1 MLMPFVIYG
10 LSGRARSYN
19 LFLRRKL
26 LYPIEL
32 QRGFLEDPY
41 RDWAVYMRGR
51 KDGFQPSI
59 KWCNG
64 WGTIPQWRFLSLAYV
79 YGGKS
84 RTRTDTLRIM
94 SSQYIHYTIFPVS
107 VIATFLYPQPLL
119 HVGVILSLRAPNCL
133 PVNVKLTWQMQH
145 SNS

>member
-1 MLMPFVIYG
+1 MPFVIYG
-10 LSGRARSYN
+10 APGEIQTPDIRCRRP
-19 LFLRRKL
+19 LFYSLNYRRFKSMVS
-26 LYPIEL
+26 
-32 QRGFLEDPY
+32 Q
-41 RDWAVYMRGR
+41 
-51 KDGFQPSI
+51 DGFQPSI

-107 VIATFLYPQPLL
+107 VIAIFLYPQPLL